1 VAPLRIGGGTRL
13 KLVEAL
19 GMRTPVVSSF
29 IGVQGLE
36 LADAEHLRLAH
47 EPADFAQAV
56 LQVLSDPAAAAA
68 MARRGRDLVL
78 ERYTW
83 KQLGKRLLE
92 HWERIASDE
101 L

>member
-1 VAPLRIGGGTRL
+1 
-13 KLVEAL
+13 
-19 GMRTPVVSSF
+19 
-29 IGVQGLE
+29 
-36 LADAEHLRLAH
+36 
-47 EPADFAQAV
+47 
-56 LQVLSDPAAAAA
+56 